1 MALKARAI
9 EMSWLSAKA
18 AKLTDALVCL
28 GRKIWRP
35 MMGVSAALT
44 VFVNGVAIPL
54 WNRETISIADL
65 ALMLTACAPIM
76 AARGIEVFKTKKLEA
91 E

>member
-1 MALKARAI
+1 
-9 EMSWLSAKA
+9 MSWLSAKA
-18 AKLTDALVCL
+18 LKWTEAAVCL
-28 GRKIWRP
+28 GRKLWRP
-35 MMGVSAALT
+35 VMGMSAALT

-54 WNRETISIADL
+54 WNRETISISDL

-76 AARGIEVFKTKKLEA
+76 AARGIEVFKTKKLES

>member
-1 MALKARAI
+1 
-9 EMSWLSAKA
+9 MSWLSDKA
-18 AKLTDALVCL
+18 VKWSDALVCL

-35 MMGVSAALT
+35 MMGVAAALT
-44 VFVNGVAIPL
+44 VFVNGVVIPL
-54 WNRETISIADL
+54 WNRETISISDL

-91 E
+91 K

>member
-1 MALKARAI
+1 
-9 EMSWLSAKA
+9 
-18 AKLTDALVCL
+18 
-28 GRKIWRP
+28 
-35 MMGVSAALT
+35 MGMSAALT

-54 WNRETISIADL
+54 WNRETISISDL

-76 AARGIEVFKTKKLEA
+76 AARGIEVYKSKKMEA

>member
-1 MALKARAI
+1 
-9 EMSWLSAKA
+9 MSWLSTKA
-18 AKLTDALVCL
+18 LKWTDAAVCL
-28 GRKIWRP
+28 GRKLWRP
-35 MMGVSAALT
+35 VMGMSAALT

-54 WNRETISIADL
+54 WNRETISISDL

-76 AARGIEVFKTKKLEA
+76 AARGIEVFKTKKLES

>member
-1 MALKARAI
+1 
-9 EMSWLSAKA
+9 MSWLSDKA
-18 AKLTDALVCL
+18 VKSTDALVCL
-28 GRKIWRP
+28 GRKLWRP
-35 MMGVSAALT
+35 VMGMSAALT

-91 E
+91 EQ